1 MSVEKLTGN
10 RWFSLEDLARDL
22 PYGGFDESVLCVKA
36 IQIEC
41 QQR

>member
-10 RWFSLEDLARDL
+10 RWLSLEDLARDL